1 MTNTKLLLVVCGV
14 SMMMNVSLV
23 MNAGLASSSCT
34 QQLQMSELNYKAT
47 LRQLEN
53 ERKRQ
58 TGDSKCPTC
67 QACPEEAGQVVE
79 VNDEEQDQQDVKVAQ
94 VAQMGTDKNPP
105 WVWLPGR
112 EIVDFHVWKPEGFK
126 TDNTIYDPKEDAKL
140 QELFSSDKNK
150 YARSPI
156 PMGSARIRVAPA
168 KWITL
173 DEFAFAHDVF
183 FEEWQRF
190 SFGNW
195 LGVKCQQDPMD
206 AFAIQDML
214 WRVKPDLLIEVGT
227 NNGGGAIF
235 YASIMQTYNPKGHVV
250 TLDVKP
256 VNQNWMT
263 GKNKDNCKG
272 CITGD
277 EHPLWTNTDIIK
289 FIQGDITTKPVQ
301 LQVEE
306 YVKKAKTGVWEGGR
320 EGGAG
325 KARDMDSFV
334 ADYEVEAKDR
344 RKIPPGTGCSLRDWN
359 DLCLG
364 CRRPVQRKIA
374 KGEVARHNK
383 KGDMWMVLQGKVY
396 DVTLF
401 GKHHPA
407 GEAILLPC
415 AGKDATLM
423 YNKFHAYV
431 QIDPLLGAFCL
442 GVLDPHATYE
452 PPPPYQFRKSSESTA
467 EKNGPTQDIPVPGAR
482 GEADPRAK
490 GGSRFSAPLITAS
503 LPEKKGAEK
512 AATGSFPPSLGLA
525 PRKVSS
531 FARAVNEPPAK
542 PPLPWKP
549 GEPLTQDIVS
559 SSCSKDRLWTIIH
572 GKVYDLTAF
581 AKSHPGGPSILFKNG
596 GKECGA
602 EFDKIHSFSA
612 KAQLA
617 DLYLGDLKTSPSAL
631 LTSSAWAPPPGG
643 RAKGRPPPGSA

>member
-1 MTNTKLLLVVCGV
+1 
-14 SMMMNVSLV
+14 
-23 MNAGLASSSCT
+23 
-34 QQLQMSELNYKAT
+34 
-47 LRQLEN
+47 
-53 ERKRQ
+53 
-58 TGDSKCPTC
+58 
-67 QACPEEAGQVVE
+67 
-79 VNDEEQDQQDVKVAQ
+79 
-94 VAQMGTDKNPP
+94 
-105 WVWLPGR
+105 
-112 EIVDFHVWKPEGFK
+112 
-126 TDNTIYDPKEDAKL
+126 
-140 QELFSSDKNK
+140 
-150 YARSPI
+150 
-156 PMGSARIRVAPA
+156 
-168 KWITL
+168 
-173 DEFAFAHDVF
+173 
-183 FEEWQRF
+183 
-190 SFGNW
+190 
-195 LGVKCQQDPMD
+195 
-206 AFAIQDML
+206 
-214 WRVKPDLLIEVGT
+214 
-227 NNGGGAIF
+227 
-235 YASIMQTYNPKGHVV
+235 
-250 TLDVKP
+250 
-256 VNQNWMT
+256 
-263 GKNKDNCKG
+263 
-272 CITGD
+272 
-277 EHPLWTNTDIIK
+277 
-289 FIQGDITTKPVQ
+289 
-301 LQVEE
+301 
-306 YVKKAKTGVWEGGR
+306 
-320 EGGAG
+320 
-325 KARDMDSFV
+325 MDSFV

-643 RAKGRPPPGSA
+643 RAKGRPPPGSAAYPPPPAAASGGRDPAGVALSLVAKRDISPNSAVFRFKTDDVRRFAKFPVAGHVRLSLQDGGGGASRPYTPVNVDADPKAGRVELEFVIKKYAAGTLSEPLHALAVGSRLFSTLPLEPRRPVPLNSPCYVLAAAGTGIAPILALLEALMAAPGGRPTQIRLVCCNRTEADVLLRERVEQVVARDPAYVVKHYLSDEPKARVGSGQVGKGGGVVRERFSQTACDDFFAPLASSPSSTTAVVCGTPSFNTAVSAWLQLLDLRPIVLE